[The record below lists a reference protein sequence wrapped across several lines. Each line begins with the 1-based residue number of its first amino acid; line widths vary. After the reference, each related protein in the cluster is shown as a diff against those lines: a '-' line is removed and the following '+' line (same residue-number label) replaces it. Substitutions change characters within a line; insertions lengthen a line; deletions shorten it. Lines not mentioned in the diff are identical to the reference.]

1 MMEGVIILAVGVEYI
16 DTVFQTIQESE
27 FSRYTI
33 VGMKTLA
40 VLFFLVNILKKYNEG
55 VADRQGYT
63 WGLSPGDLAKNFAVV
78 LLVIFSTQILGFFDN
93 ILVAIENQYRD
104 TAPALLPLQ
113 MQQIPIEEDVSPMG
127 AMRKAMALLYEAL
140 VTPLYG
146 FKTFAFLISL
156 FLWILDLF
164 IYPLFLAER
173 YFLLGIMQA
182 FFPLVLSLAVFEKF
196 RSMAYGFFR
205 LYAAVY
211 MLVPAFFLVNV
222 FINALYTEINTN
234 FWENLFGTDYG
245 SGFFAPVVELGSIVF
260 IVFLK
265 FKLYRRAISFTLRLF
280 TT

>member
-1 MMEGVIILAVGVEYI
+1 MMEGVIILAIGVEYI
-16 DTVFQTIQESE
+16 DSVFQTIQESE

-63 WGLSPGDLAKNFAVV
+63 WGLSPSDLAKNFAVV

-113 MQQIPIEEDVSPMG
+113 MQEIPIEEDISPVG

-182 FFPLVLSLAVFEKF
+182 FFPLVLSLSVFEKF

-245 SGFFAPVVELGSIVF
+245 SGFFAPVVELGSIIF